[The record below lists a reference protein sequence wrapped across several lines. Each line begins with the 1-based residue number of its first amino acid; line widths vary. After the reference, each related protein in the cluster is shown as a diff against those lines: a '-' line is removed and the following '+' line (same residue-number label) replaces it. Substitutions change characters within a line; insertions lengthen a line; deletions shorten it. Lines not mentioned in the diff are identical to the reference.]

1 MSTSLSSDF
10 DLTRNDIINAA
21 LRKVGA
27 VAQGESPTAEMIS
40 EGAEALNIITKN
52 LEGFRLWKRE
62 WWTKTFS
69 AASEVTGTDTLKYT
83 CIRSHTSSAT
93 DKPITGANY
102 KSYWKQT
109 GSTGGTWITATEY
122 SAIGEFQFD
131 ADVIGMDKAFLRYSG
146 YDISLAIRG
155 FGEYMEVSTK
165 DDFGEPS
172 ILFIEKLTRMKGY
185 LWPQPINTNYILN
198 VLQYTKLEDF
208 DAANNNPDFLTK
220 WLRYLVYDL
229 AADLGPEYGISMAN
243 QRYLDSKA
251 ELYKS
256 RLLKEDDEVSNGS
269 FVRSCY

>member
-1 MSTSLSSDF
+1 MASSGSSDF
-10 DLTRNDIINAA
+10 DLTRVDIINAA

-27 VAQGESPTAEMIS
+27 VAQGESATAEMLS
-40 EGAEALNIITKN
+40 QGSDALNVITKN
-52 LEGFRLWKRE
+52 LEGFRLWTRQ

-69 AASEVTGTDTLKYT
+69 AASEVTGTDALVYT
-83 CIRSHTSSAT
+83 CIRSHTSADA

-109 GSTGGTWITATEY
+109 GSTGGVWATSTAY

-146 YDISLAIRG
+146 YDIPLAIRG
-155 FGEYMEVSTK
+155 FAEYMEVPTK

-172 ILFIEKLTRMKGY
+172 ILFVEDIIRKKGY

-198 VLQYTKLEDF
+198 VLVYTKLEDF

-220 WLRYLVYDL
+220 WLQFLIYAV
-229 AADLGPEYGISMAN
+229 AADLGPEYGINIAQ
-243 QRYLDSKA
+243 QRLLDGKA
-251 ELYKS
+251 ELYKM
-256 RLLKEDDEVSNGS
+256 RLFKEDSEVSDGS
-269 FVRSCY
+269 FIKSCY

>member
-1 MSTSLSSDF
+1 MTTSASSDF
-10 DLTRNDIINAA
+10 DLTRNELITAA

-27 VAQGESPTAEMIS
+27 VGQGESPTADMIS
-40 EGAEALNIITKN
+40 EGSEALNIITKN

-62 WWTKTFS
+62 WWTKVFA
-69 AASEVTGTDTLKYT
+69 AASVIVGSDALIYT
-83 CIRSHTSSAT
+83 CIRSHTSSSD
-93 DKPITGANY
+93 DKPITGSNY

-109 GSTGGTWITATEY
+109 GSSVTAWVTATAY

-146 YDISLAIRG
+146 YDIPLGIRG
-155 FGEYMEVSTK
+155 FAAYMDVATK

-172 ILFIEKLTRMKGY
+172 ILFIEKSTKLKGY

-229 AADLGPEYGISMAN
+229 AADLGPEYGINIAN
-243 QRYLDSKA
+243 QRYLDTKA
-251 ELYKS
+251 ELYRA
-256 RLLKEDDEVSNGS
+256 RLLKEDDEISDGR
-269 FVRSCY
+269 FIKSCY